1 MKGADYM
8 ALVKRLPCVVCTH
21 LDTAQVGPTY
31 AHHVRTGQ
39 GMGQRAGAFCTAA
52 LCYDCHQG
60 PLGVHGDRTT
70 MKIAKLTEMAM
81 LDLTIEGV
89 CNLLIKGGR
98 PHVPS

>member
-1 MKGADYM
+1 MKGSDYM
-8 ALVKRLPCVVCTH
+8 ALVKRLPCVVHKT
-21 LDTAQVGPTY
+21 LGQPQEGPTY

-60 PLGVHGDRTT
+60 PLGIHGDRTT
-70 MKIAKLTEMAM
+70 MKIAKLTEMAL

-89 CNLLIKGGR
+89 CDLLLRGEHG
-98 PHVPS
+98 PF